1 MTTSTFDS
9 AETPSQPAADAAG
22 AKFTE
27 KQALD
32 WLTDNPKPG
41 TVREIA
47 AIWGWSRSTTQ
58 RFLMARVG
66 QGHGTSMGQDANF
79 AETRGTSGTAR
90 EAAEGEG
97 RVLGRT
103 PSGTV
108 VAAMPDASDLADG
121 PPIAR
126 APYSD
131 DFDWSPENE
140 DIIVAQQQAIAV
152 YRNAWNQVVIRAAGE
167 DDYSEDVFIRVSP
180 EHVPA
185 LIAKLTAIMKEGG

>member
-1 MTTSTFDS
+1 
-9 AETPSQPAADAAG
+9 
-22 AKFTE
+22 
-27 KQALD
+27 
-32 WLTDNPKPG
+32 
-41 TVREIA
+41 
-47 AIWGWSRSTTQ
+47 
-58 RFLMARVG
+58 
-66 QGHGTSMGQDANF
+66 MGQDANF

-108 VAAMPDASDLADG
+108 VAATSDASDITDHG
-121 PPIAR
+121 SPIAT

-131 DFDWSPENE
+131 DFNWSPENE
-140 DIIVAQQQAIAV
+140 DIIVAPQQAIAV

-167 DDYSEDVFIRVSP
+167 GDYSEDVFIRVSP

-185 LIAKLTAIMKEGG
+185 LIARLSAILKEVG